1 MSPHDTPPARPSAPR
16 RSSVGRRRG
25 VALGL
30 VVSAMAWAVA
40 SAPPASD
47 DHDLTTA
54 ARWTTSVTSDLPDAR
69 TDRFQMT
76 ATATTEAP
84 PPTLRGMDVPAA
96 RLASAT
102 DQSAGFVWLTR
113 FRTFATWRV
122 DMTNDGSAP
131 IDVQQRALLDSLS
144 LVFRLRLPGSRCRD
158 TPASTEKAYWTS
170 ALNSQHTTVDLTRPD
185 PFSGTDIRLDTG
197 ASRLF
202 CVEPLI
208 KDATKRDLSVSD
220 NYADWVR
227 TYGGRGV
234 EVRMTTALTSPSPA
248 TWTTPPQETS
258 HTVHVDLPPAQ
269 GPRGSDV
276 CAQNS
281 VGNPVLYWAWPRDID
296 GSERTTL
303 AVHRWELVEQV
314 GTAWVSVAEA
324 DMVYGR
330 RRDYELRKAAFM
342 PAPGKTRT
350 FAMRLHPF
358 SATYAPGSGV
368 YVDSEWKAE
377 ITNNNGVIACGGVTM
392 NPDAGPHGWPK

>member
-1 MSPHDTPPARPSAPR
+1 
-16 RSSVGRRRG
+16 
-25 VALGL
+25 
-30 VVSAMAWAVA
+30 
-40 SAPPASD
+40 
-47 DHDLTTA
+47 
-54 ARWTTSVTSDLPDAR
+54 
-69 TDRFQMT
+69 
-76 ATATTEAP
+76 
-84 PPTLRGMDVPAA
+84 
-96 RLASAT
+96 
-102 DQSAGFVWLTR
+102 
-113 FRTFATWRV
+113 
-122 DMTNDGSAP
+122 
-131 IDVQQRALLDSLS
+131 
-144 LVFRLRLPGSRCRD
+144 
-158 TPASTEKAYWTS
+158 
-170 ALNSQHTTVDLTRPD
+170 
-185 PFSGTDIRLDTG
+185 
-197 ASRLF
+197 
-202 CVEPLI
+202 
-208 KDATKRDLSVSD
+208 
-220 NYADWVR
+220 
-227 TYGGRGV
+227 
-234 EVRMTTALTSPSPA
+234 
-248 TWTTPPQETS
+248 
-258 HTVHVDLPPAQ
+258 VHVDLPPAQ